1 MGSPKL
7 LDKTYN
13 VIIHRMVKAGQAPH
27 YTDIASELGVKVE
40 DGRKAL
46 HDLVSKGIPGI
57 WLFPD
62 TDYIG
67 SFAPF
72 SHLPTQYRIT
82 VDGEQKWFGQ

>member
-1 MGSPKL
+1 MRCRTAHAL
-7 LDKTYN
+7 LKDFAISIVRTLRERG
-13 VIIHRMVKAGQAPH
+13 HQA
-27 YTDIASELGVKVE
+27 YLVGGVPVE

-46 HDLVSKGIPGI
+46 HDLISVGIPGI

-72 SHLPTQYRIT
+72 SNLPTQYRIT